1 MRTAILIDSGANVLD
16 LEHPDVY
23 FIPIGLTIRNR
34 NTGEE
39 NAYDDVLDVSQDQ
52 MRSALIAKHDI
63 KTNYPST
70 GKVINKL
77 ETLFLEYERVIV
89 LTLSSGLS
97 GFFASFHATKKHFEN
112 KNLLVVDSK
121 AVSVGI
127 LWLVEELLKLL
138 EANENL
144 NNETITNFIES
155 QTQRIVGS
163 VIVSDLTQLIS
174 GGRLSKIKGLIASTL
189 KLKLIIKWNY
199 KLEYAD
205 KSLSFANA
213 IDKALTIIDKEN
225 AWKSRGIK
233 RIALLTDLENNEQIE
248 TLRKI
253 VTEKLEQNVEVIKSY
268 LPGCIYAHVG
278 INNFAIMIEANE

>member
-34 NTGEE
+34 STGEE
-39 NAYDDVLDVSQDQ
+39 NVYDDVLDVSQDQ
-52 MRSALIAKHDI
+52 MRNALIAKHDI

-97 GFFASFHATKKHFEN
+97 GFFASFHTTKKHFEN
-112 KNLLVVDSK
+112 NNLLVIDSK
-121 AVSVGI
+121 AVSIGI
-127 LWLVEELLKLL
+127 LWLVEDILKLL
-138 EANENL
+138 QNNT
-144 NNETITNFIES
+144 NISNETIQNYVET

-163 VIVSDLTQLIS
+163 VIVADLTQLIN
-174 GGRLSKIKGLIASTL
+174 GGRLSRMKGLIASTL
-189 KLKLIIKWNY
+189 KLKLVIKWNY

-213 IDKALTIIDKEN
+213 IDKALNIIDNEN
-225 AWKSRGIK
+225 AWRTKGIK
-233 RIALLTDLENNEQIE
+233 RIALLTDLENNEQLG
-248 TLRKI
+248 TLRKL
-253 VTEKLEQNVEVIKSY
+253 VTDKLGQNVELIKSY